1 MGCVWFPPQMY
12 QLKFCFFHKLWLA
25 KCKHS
30 ILAIVLHSHFQLSS
44 FLLSSL
50 SAASCQDLCSFI
62 MIFLF
67 YTLHCFVLIKTSVLR
82 TLWQKYVKHKWQIC
96 HWYNQHL
103 LLFASQIKKT
113 NQPLRNRN
121 WTAVQTSLW
130 KISSISWTQ
139 LNCFVFKNQQNQ
151 TKQAVACPLPQE
163 LLRMIRSII
172 WHRLLLNSNMR
183 LLKKNKASPLFG

>member
-1 MGCVWFPPQMY
+1 MGCVWFPPQIY

-82 TLWQKYVKHKWQIC
+82 TLWQNYVKHKWQIC

-103 LLFASQIKKT
+103 LLFASQIKK
-113 NQPLRNRN
+113 NQP
-121 WTAVQTSLW
+121 TS
-130 KISSISWTQ
+130 Q
-139 LNCFVFKNQQNQ
+139 EQELNCSANVFMEDIFH
-151 TKQAVACPLPQE
+151 L
-163 LLRMIRSII
+163 M
-172 WHRLLLNSNMR
+172 NS
-183 LLKKNKASPLFG
+183 AQLFCF